1 MDPTP
6 DPGKSAAADAAA
18 LEPPA
23 AGRNGNGNAQ
33 TVRWIVGILGSGVLA
48 LLGGTLTTLRLDSE
62 RIAAAEQRLTNLERQ
77 LDRMD
82 EKLDRLL
89 EKGSGRP

>member
-1 MDPTP
+1 MDPTSDTSKP
-6 DPGKSAAADAAA
+6 PADAV
-18 LEPPA
+18 P

-89 EKGSGRP
+89 EKGGKP

>member
-6 DPGKSAAADAAA
+6 DPGKPPAADAV
-18 LEPPA
+18 PA
-23 AGRNGNGNAQ
+23 GPNGNAQ

-48 LLGGTLTTLRLDSE
+48 LLGGTLTTLRLDAE
-62 RIAAAEQRLTNLERQ
+62 RLSAAEQRLTNLERQ

-89 EKGSGRP
+89 EKGARP